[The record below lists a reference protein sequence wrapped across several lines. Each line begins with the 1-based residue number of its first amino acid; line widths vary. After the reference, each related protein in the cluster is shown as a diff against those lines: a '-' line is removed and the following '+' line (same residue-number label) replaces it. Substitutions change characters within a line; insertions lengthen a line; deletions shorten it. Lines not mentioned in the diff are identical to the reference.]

1 MPIVAN
7 VLTTI
12 HMKDDLTEA
21 SGVGWAGFSCSAGS
35 ISALSSSSS
44 PSPSSK
50 SSGDFS
56 LTKPPSVSLSMP
68 CFSFSSYA
76 SASVTEELVEGARS
90 IDRSA
95 IVAEG
100 TGRD

>member
-1 MPIVAN
+1 
-7 VLTTI
+7 
-12 HMKDDLTEA
+12 MKDDLTEA
-21 SGVGWAGFSCSAGS
+21 SSADWAGFSCSAGS
-35 ISALSSSSS
+35 ISALSSSSSS

-76 SASVTEELVEGARS
+76 SASVTEELVEGAWLV
-90 IDRSA
+90 DRSV